1 MAGSTFGGTDSPVLS
16 WRGMLA
22 AFILFGDMLMLF
34 GRVSLIPFWFRTHW
48 AAESIWIFLSFELI
62 VHGLDELC
70 AVGEPWLGEPHTV
83 EIDTLHDQWLVALFA
98 GLAFVHIVSVIF
110 APSAQRRRLAA
121 LGAVI
126 ATITCHAHYLL
137 DRRAALRLTGT
148 YGRAFEPLRNL
159 LWAHTSPGLALI
171 VSGPSMLPMCETNQ
185 VMNRNIVAIMGAG
198 FLATAAV
205 PSSLTYHLGSVGLWG
220 WRGIWLALSLGTM
233 ARSIYLV
240 YHSILRQNAT
250 VYVRYGL
257 CALVV
262 ASWSV
267 FPLVW
272 LLVHSHLISDRLESQ
287 LLGLGDFFAKQLA
300 AVILTQ
306 GASISADAVFQDKQR
321 SLLNYERGRVGML
334 QTFARSMGHDLRT
347 PLQAL
352 IFSLHMSEAS
362 IRQLVARKKLPYQDG
377 QMALDRIRRSSSC
390 AELLSLIVSNLWELD
405 SLEQPTSSS
414 STKVLLPNEQIDR
427 MDLRSRF
434 AAMVDL
440 LKTSPQAKSH
450 VLLQL
455 VVDERLPIVMCDAS
469 RLTRALLNLMVNSLK
484 FTSEG
489 AVTLSITMLEKSESH
504 VTVRFEVSDTGRG
517 MTETQISCVTR
528 AYVRSPADEEGGM
541 GLGLA
546 IVVQAV
552 ASLGSN
558 LVITSPGLGY
568 GSTCAFTLQ
577 MKTALDEEPSDK
589 RVAEDEP
596 PMRVLL
602 ADDVDLILDGARSVI
617 TDMGHKVVYTASD
630 GEALLKTLV
639 DHADE
644 IDIAFVDIRMPKLF
658 GDAAVAQYRSW
669 EREHRTHAPPLRI
682 YGASGDATASTL
694 RQTMACGF
702 DCILAKPVY
711 PKTYEHLCRR
721 NPLPNI
727 PGAVSFANTT
737 PTSGT
742 SRGNTT
748 PTEFSF
754 DEDSF
759 KSRLSSDSPFME
771 GGRPRE
777 SPIGTSPASSSID
790 PEKGQPGAW
799 GWDTR
804 AVGRGGKQREDKV
817 AVRMSKAQKHLPDE
831 IIDSRGMVID
841 LGFPVPVAIELV
853 QQFQSYLGKIVEE
866 MRQCESDNEW
876 KMTKGSTTKTVSGI
890 AHQVKG
896 AALQVGAKRLIA
908 ASAKLEKAAI
918 EGKSDRACAA
928 LGTWYATTNEVAQ
941 VLKTSSFEKLFEG
954 PILAKPIEITTDEVR
969 SAREEVRAIV
979 QEAQKA
985 LSASYDDQLLKLE
998 SIVAALGD

>member
-1 MAGSTFGGTDSPVLS
+1 
-16 WRGMLA
+16 
-22 AFILFGDMLMLF
+22 
-34 GRVSLIPFWFRTHW
+34 
-48 AAESIWIFLSFELI
+48 
-62 VHGLDELC
+62 
-70 AVGEPWLGEPHTV
+70 
-83 EIDTLHDQWLVALFA
+83 
-98 GLAFVHIVSVIF
+98 
-110 APSAQRRRLAA
+110 
-121 LGAVI
+121 
-126 ATITCHAHYLL
+126 
-137 DRRAALRLTGT
+137 
-148 YGRAFEPLRNL
+148 
-159 LWAHTSPGLALI
+159 
-171 VSGPSMLPMCETNQ
+171 
-185 VMNRNIVAIMGAG
+185 
-198 FLATAAV
+198 
-205 PSSLTYHLGSVGLWG
+205 
-220 WRGIWLALSLGTM
+220 
-233 ARSIYLV
+233 
-240 YHSILRQNAT
+240 
-250 VYVRYGL
+250 
-257 CALVV
+257 
-262 ASWSV
+262 
-267 FPLVW
+267 
-272 LLVHSHLISDRLESQ
+272 
-287 LLGLGDFFAKQLA
+287 
-300 AVILTQ
+300 
-306 GASISADAVFQDKQR
+306 
-321 SLLNYERGRVGML
+321 
-334 QTFARSMGHDLRT
+334 MGHDL
-347 PLQAL
+347 PALQAL

-602 ADDVDLILDGARSVI
+602 ADDVDLILDGARSII

-669 EREHRTHAPPLRI
+669 EREHRTHAPPYGSMGRAGTPPRALSGRRWPVGSIAFWPSRSILRLTSTS
-682 YGASGDATASTL
+682 ADATRCRISLARYHSQTRRRRAAQAAETRRRPSLVSTKTRSNRASAAT
-694 RQTMACGF
+694 
-702 DCILAKPVY
+702 
-711 PKTYEHLCRR
+711 
-721 NPLPNI
+721 PL
-727 PGAVSFANTT
+727 SW
-737 PTSGT
+737 
-742 SRGNTT
+742 
-748 PTEFSF
+748 
-754 DEDSF
+754 
-759 KSRLSSDSPFME
+759 KE
-771 GGRPRE
+771 GGPGNRQLVLLLPRRPSTPRRANRAH
-777 SPIGTSPASSSID
+777 GD
-790 PEKGQPGAW
+790 G
-799 GWDTR
+799 TR
-804 AVGRGGKQREDKV
+804 AQLEGGQAARGQGRRP
-817 AVRMSKAQKHLPDE
+817 H
-831 IIDSRGMVID
+831 
-841 LGFPVPVAIELV
+841 V
-853 QQFQSYLGKIVEE
+853 Q
-866 MRQCESDNEW
+866 
-876 KMTKGSTTKTVSGI
+876 
-890 AHQVKG
+890 G
-896 AALQVGAKRLIA
+896 AE
-908 ASAKLEKAAI
+908 ASAGRNNRFPRHGYRPWLP
-918 EGKSDRACAA
+918 CA
-928 LGTWYATTNEVAQ
+928 GCH
-941 VLKTSSFEKLFEG
+941 
-954 PILAKPIEITTDEVR
+954 
-969 SAREEVRAIV
+969 
-979 QEAQKA
+979 
-985 LSASYDDQLLKLE
+985 
-998 SIVAALGD
+998 